1 MKIDGHV
8 NEGLKNTL
16 QENKPLA
23 QWFPVGGTNIFLLFF
38 SSTQKENWKMQ
49 RERGKKKVFS
59 PLKIFSLALQI
70 AIL

>member
-38 SSTQKENWKMQ
+38 FIHAEGELKDQGEA
-49 RERGKKKVFS
+49 KKKYF
-59 PLKIFSLALQI
+59 PP
-70 AIL
+70 